1 MTRAKA
7 KIILTLFGT
16 LAMVLIFGCAS
27 HKAAGVASQNSKRIL
42 DITIHENSDALIL
55 TIIGSQALIYSA
67 ERQPNPPAIWLNFP
81 ATTIDN
87 VMGRFVPPEN
97 DIVSTIR
104 TGSFSI
110 CTASKARMLTSKKSP
125 FSPHG

>member
-42 DITIHENSDALIL
+42 DITIHENSGTLIL
-55 TIIGSQALIYSA
+55 TIIGSQALTYSS
-67 ERQPNPPAIWLNFP
+67 ERQPNPPAILLYFP
-81 ATTIDN
+81 ATTIDH

-104 TGSFSI
+104 AGSCSI
-110 CTASKARMLTSKKSP
+110 FIASKVRTLTNKKSP